1 VRRKIIFGS
10 VILLLFITIWQF
22 ELLSY
27 GLSQGYGQLSIIW
40 KAKPIEEVYKDPAF
54 PDSLKAKLKLI
65 QEIKQFAFDSL
76 GIKYSENYSSI
87 YDQKGKPLLWTVT
100 ACEPFQL
107 KAHEWKFPLIGNFSY
122 KGFFNYE
129 QAVVEENII
138 RKEGFDTSIDE
149 VAGWSTLGWFNDP
162 VLSDMLN
169 RSPGSLANLII
180 HELTHGTLYVKDNVD
195 FNENLASFVGDRG
208 AQMFLDHKYGEDSK
222 EFLLYKKGRIVS
234 EQYTA
239 LVLSSAKRLDS
250 LYNSFTKGLAV
261 KDKMAKKK
269 TLMDNIIADLTN
281 FSGYS
286 GKKNIRFQEELQKIN
301 NTYFMDFKRY
311 RKDQSFFE
319 KEFITKFKSDFRS
332 YLAYLKDKYP
342 SI

>member
-1 VRRKIIFGS
+1 VKKKILFGS
-10 VILLLFITIWQF
+10 FIVLLSVTIWQF

-27 GLSQGYGQLSIIW
+27 GFSQGYGQLSIIW
-40 KAKPIEEVYKDPAF
+40 KAKPIEEVYSDPSF

-65 QEIKQFAFDSL
+65 QEIKKFAFDSL

-87 YDQKGKPLLWTVT
+87 YDQKNKPLLWTVT

-107 KAHEWKFPLIGNFSY
+107 KAHEWKFPLIGSVSY
-122 KGFFNYE
+122 KGFFNYD
-129 QAVVEENII
+129 QAVAEENQI
-138 RKEGFDTSIDE
+138 RKEGYDTSVDE
-149 VAGWSTLGWFNDP
+149 IAGWSTLGWFNDP
-162 VLSDMLN
+162 VLSDMLY

-208 AQMFLDHKYGEDSK
+208 AIMFLEYKYGKGSK
-222 EFLLYKKGRIVS
+222 EFIQYQQGRNTAD
-234 EQYTA
+234 QYTA
-239 LVLSSAKRLDS
+239 LVLSGAERLDS
-250 LYNSFTKGLAV
+250 LYKSFTEALTVEEKT
-261 KDKMAKKK
+261 AKKK
-269 TLMDNIIADLTN
+269 ILMEEIISGLKN
-281 FSGYS
+281 FPGYA
-286 GKKNIRFQEELQKIN
+286 GKKNLRLEAELQKIN

-311 RKDQSFFE
+311 QKDQTFFE
-319 KEFITKFKSDFRS
+319 KEFITKFKSDFRT